1 MGNVTCEIIWIVKCL
16 WVKSSLPYNAVYF
29 VKAVIL
35 SSHHAVLELKTLLGG
50 VRVCVGICFPCVS
63 EVSNTHPKSLFNK

>member
-35 SSHHAVLELKTLLGG
+35 SSHHGVLELETLLGG
-50 VRVCVGICFPCVS
+50 VESVCRHLF
-63 EVSNTHPKSLFNK
+63 SLCE